1 MLMRYMQYFG
11 AFLNLIEF
19 RIIFTYFK
27 RKKSR
32 ELHKNNRQSEI

>member
-1 MLMRYMQYFG
+1 MLMRYMQYFN

-19 RIIFTYFK
+19 KIILNYFK

-32 ELHKNNRQSEI
+32 ELHKNIRQSEI